1 MQVSNMKIRS
11 FFSYLIALFLL
22 AINSVAH
29 AGPMTAG
36 QRCTAGSPSQ
46 GCVPG
51 IYCVNPDGS
60 PAFNGGGKCYPAGV
74 PLGTYE
80 SFSPSLAEIKS
91 MLAMGFI
98 TLGVGIQKWYPVQIQ
113 AISDGKALV
122 IAVPGMTPVQI
133 QALTGEQ
140 RTNLKAAIPEAKL
153 NDWLNLMSTAQRQ
166 ALGW

>member
-1 MQVSNMKIRS
+1 
-11 FFSYLIALFLL
+11 
-22 AINSVAH
+22 
-29 AGPMTAG
+29 
-36 QRCTAGSPSQ
+36 
-46 GCVPG
+46 
-51 IYCVNPDGS
+51 
-60 PAFNGGGKCYPAGV
+60 
-74 PLGTYE
+74 
-80 SFSPSLAEIKS
+80 
-91 MLAMGFI
+91 MGFI